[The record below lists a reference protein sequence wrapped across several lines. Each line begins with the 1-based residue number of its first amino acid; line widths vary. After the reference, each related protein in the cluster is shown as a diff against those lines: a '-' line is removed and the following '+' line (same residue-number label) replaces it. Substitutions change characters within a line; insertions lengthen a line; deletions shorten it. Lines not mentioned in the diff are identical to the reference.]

1 MHSRRGRGRTR
12 TRERARGCARAAR
25 ARRARRG
32 RRPRPGSRTRGPAG
46 RGWRGVRGSNGEKT
60 GGEAA
65 RGARAGSAASA
76 RPRTSAWGSC
86 HVANTSDG
94 TPRSARRLAG
104 SAMAAMA
111 RASAR
116 GVRLILGRCSFIS
129 RAKLRR
135 SACPSHFPLAFSSR
149 VRVLSIGGATPPR
162 GDAAMARGRQR
173 PRDEHVLDQVRP
185 LVASI
190 LESPLEHRAE
200 ASAEPDEKMRP
211 PTRPLPAPLGE
222 TSMRPPRRNRRFP

>member
-1 MHSRRGRGRTR
+1 MVHWRSGVSLCGVSTSEGNTRVFAKQQVARRTLPSGLGKPSGEQRCLSLGGFELHLRRGRGRTR

-25 ARRARRG
+25 ARRARPG

-65 RGARAGSAASA
+65 LGARAGSAASA

-104 SAMAAMA
+104 SAMAAKA
-111 RASAR
+111 RQ
-116 GVRLILGRCSFIS
+116 VRVRAPDSGTSCSFI
-129 RAKLRR
+129 
-135 SACPSHFPLAFSSR
+135 
-149 VRVLSIGGATPPR
+149 
-162 GDAAMARGRQR
+162 
-173 PRDEHVLDQVRP
+173 
-185 LVASI
+185 
-190 LESPLEHRAE
+190 
-200 ASAEPDEKMRP
+200 
-211 PTRPLPAPLGE
+211 
-222 TSMRPPRRNRRFP
+222 

>member
-1 MHSRRGRGRTR
+1 MHLRRGGDAPVLGNARVDARELRERDERDQAVGRGQARVREVLRGGDGAGSEARTARRRAERLPVALARGR
-12 TRERARGCARAAR
+12 
-25 ARRARRG
+25 RRARVHAPQRGDRATSRTHPTARREARGGSRG
-32 RRPRPGSRTRGPAG
+32 RPWRPR
-46 RGWRGVRGSNGEKT
+46 
-60 GGEAA
+60 
-65 RGARAGSAASA
+65 RAKCA
-76 RPRTSAWGSC
+76 C
-86 HVANTSDG
+86 E
-94 TPRSARRLAG
+94 
-104 SAMAAMA
+104 
-111 RASAR
+111 
-116 GVRLILGRCSFIS
+116 RLILGRCSFIS

-211 PTRPLPAPLGE
+211 PTRPLPAPLRE
-222 TSMRPPRRNRRFP
+222 TRCAPRT